1 MKKRVIYAALII
13 VAVSIG
19 IISCMQLFKSNNAK
33 DQIPRKAAVI
43 DNLAITNPNSTFFE
57 EVKRVLL
64 DANFSNE
71 DIDYYGYEKVT
82 VNFYRELPKLGY
94 GLIILRVHS
103 GMVND
108 VDVCFYTSER
118 ITEDALAH
126 YLNQGYEIVNSTL
139 PQTGEN
145 YFGISSEFA
154 KSNMEGR
161 FENTVI
167 IAMGCNSYKT
177 ESMAKALVNDRGAK
191 LYIGW
196 NSAVFPLHTDVQTI
210 RLLEL
215 LFKNKTVADAVD
227 AIERDP
233 ISQGR
238 LRYYPLELADFRVT
252 NLIKSSISPMKNMRY
267 QDISLIKTQNQV
279 KSPRRKHSFCFS
291 PYFSVFE
298 KRKIADL

>member
-19 IISCMQLFKSNNAK
+19 IISYMQLFKSNNAK

-103 GMVND
+103 GLLSNVEE
-108 VDVCFYTSER
+108 CLYTSEL
-118 ITEDALAH
+118 INKDALAD
-126 YLNQGYEIVNSTL
+126 YLRKDYAIVNSTL
-139 PQTGEN
+139 PQTGKH
-145 YFGISSEFA
+145 YFGIRPDFVR
-154 KSNMEGR
+154 SNMEGR
-161 FENTVI
+161 FENTII
-167 IAMGCNSYKT
+167 IAMGCNSCKT
-177 ESMAKALVNDRGAK
+177 ESMAKAFVNDKNAK
-191 LYIGW
+191 LYMGW
-196 NSAVFPLHTDVQTI
+196 NNVVFASHTDTQTI

-215 LFKNKTVADAVD
+215 LFKNETVDDAVG
-227 AIERDP
+227 AIEPDP

-252 NLIKSSISPMKNMRY
+252 NLIKSSISQMKNMRY

-279 KSPRRKHSFCFS
+279 KSTRRKHSSFFALLQRFS
-291 PYFSVFE
+291 G
-298 KRKIADL
+298 A